1 VLSYKNF
8 IIIISSPSGVGK
20 TSIIDEIRRR
30 DNNIK
35 FSVSATTRSPRANE
49 VNGKNYYFLD
59 SGAFLKKIDNDEFVE
74 HASVF
79 GNHYGTLKS
88 EITKRFNE
96 GYDVIMDVDWQG
108 NRQISSKIDRNE
120 LLRIFLLPPD
130 METMKNRIRKRNLDD
145 KVVIDRRIAEAKSE
159 IEHFDEYDYVV
170 INDDF
175 EKSVSEVSALI
186 SAKRIGNV
194 SNDELRRFVNGLR
207 S

>member
-1 VLSYKNF
+1 MLSYKNF